1 MNKSFAS
8 YSGNSTYCYSNS
20 LRMCLEQAGMD
31 HLPDTGL
38 IECMTGMP
46 FGATFLQFENPLFF
60 PNPTPIDPDS
70 GVTRALES
78 LGWTCELWRSDDA
91 DAADAKL
98 REALRQGPVL
108 LGPLDMG
115 FLPYDPNRQH
125 KRGGD
130 HFVVALKLDG
140 EVVQVHD
147 PQLYPFA
154 ILPLDD
160 LIRALYAMDLGYA
173 KQAYTLRFN
182 FQPQRRD
189 TREKMLDAAL
199 QNARELIHAHPA
211 GPVAY
216 GGPNAFTRVAEL
228 LRQNPSDDFTGM
240 LVHFALSLGAR
251 RSADAA
257 CFLEE
262 VGETEAAS
270 LFITRAETFG
280 KAQYYGAQQ
289 KWDDVA
295 GLFDDL
301 AQMEAEIAARL

>member
-1 MNKSFAS
+1 MNKTFTA
-8 YSGNSTYCYSNS
+8 YSGNSAYCYSNS

-31 HLPDTGL
+31 HLPATGL

-46 FGATFLQFENPLFF
+46 FGATFLQLENPLFF

-70 GVTRALES
+70 GVTSALET
-78 LGWTCELWRSDDA
+78 LGWECKLWRSNEA
-91 DAADAKL
+91 DAASAKL
-98 REALRQGPVL
+98 RGVLSSGPVL

-115 FLPYDPNRQH
+115 FLSYDPNHQH

-130 HFVVALKLDG
+130 HFVVALKLQG
-140 EVVQVHD
+140 GMVQVHD

-160 LIRALYAMDLGYA
+160 LIRALYAKDLGYA
-173 KQAYTLRFN
+173 EQAYTLRFD
-182 FQPQRRD
+182 FQAQRRD
-189 TREKMLDAAL
+189 TRHAMLDATL

-211 GPVAY
+211 GPVVY
-216 GGPNAFTRVAEL
+216 GGPGAFTRVSEM
-228 LRQNPSDDFTGM
+228 LRQDPMGNFID
-240 LVHFALSLGAR
+240 LLIHFALPVGAR
-251 RSADAA
+251 RSTDAA
-257 CFLEE
+257 YFLEE
-262 VGETEAAS
+262 VGEAETAN

-280 KAQYYGAQQ
+280 KAQYYGVQQ

-301 AQMEAEIAARL
+301 AQIEAEIAAHL